1 MAIRANSAVKL
12 IIINDLQI
20 LNMPRVKMMEIDL
33 V

>member
-12 IIINDLQI
+12 IIINDLKI